1 MNHPSASLTLESYQR
16 LIEIS
21 LDLASTLE
29 INPLLKRIVTAAA
42 ELSNA
47 EAASILL
54 YDAEKQRLLFECST
68 DEKNL
73 QPLKK
78 IEIPLESVAGWVVV
92 NKTLAIIPDV
102 HADPRYYQPVEDK
115 VPFPT
120 RTMIAV
126 PLIAKNRTVGV
137 LEVLNKKQGEFNQ
150 EDARV
155 LSVLSAQAA
164 LAIENAH
171 LFLQADLI
179 ADLVH
184 EIRTPL
190 TSIGTITYLLQR
202 PELTTDQR
210 ISLART
216 IQREIQRLDDMA
228 NNFLDLAR
236 LESGRAQMRFEA
248 TDPFQILTECLEVII
263 PKANEAGIAVD
274 LQICDQL
281 PKVELDRDKFK
292 QVILNL
298 LSNAIKYN
306 SARGK
311 IFITQECDQTFFHLA
326 ITDTG
331 IGIAKEDL
339 PHLFEKFYRTAN
351 SEPAASG
358 TGLGLS
364 ICKQIIESHHG
375 SINISSE
382 LGVGTTFT
390 INIPIHQPEH

>member
-1 MNHPSASLTLESYQR
+1 MNHPSASLRLESYQR

-137 LEVLNKKQGEFNQ
+137 LEVLNK
-150 EDARV
+150 
-155 LSVLSAQAA
+155 
-164 LAIENAH
+164 
-171 LFLQADLI
+171 
-179 ADLVH
+179 
-184 EIRTPL
+184 
-190 TSIGTITYLLQR
+190 
-202 PELTTDQR
+202 
-210 ISLART
+210 
-216 IQREIQRLDDMA
+216 
-228 NNFLDLAR
+228 
-236 LESGRAQMRFEA
+236 
-248 TDPFQILTECLEVII
+248 
-263 PKANEAGIAVD
+263 
-274 LQICDQL
+274 
-281 PKVELDRDKFK
+281 
-292 QVILNL
+292 
-298 LSNAIKYN
+298 
-306 SARGK
+306 
-311 IFITQECDQTFFHLA
+311 
-326 ITDTG
+326 
-331 IGIAKEDL
+331 
-339 PHLFEKFYRTAN
+339 
-351 SEPAASG
+351 
-358 TGLGLS
+358 
-364 ICKQIIESHHG
+364 
-375 SINISSE
+375 
-382 LGVGTTFT
+382 
-390 INIPIHQPEH
+390 